1 VLAKTQRQPFIAKG
15 IQRGEM
21 DSDPQGSGGLLDSSA
36 DEIGG
41 FRVGGQISRSEAFI
55 SDPMNDRKDGK
66 IQVWLILILILIPI
80 NGRGV
85 NGQ

>member
-1 VLAKTQRQPFIAKG
+1 
-15 IQRGEM
+15 M

-55 SDPMNDRKDGK
+55 SDPMND
-66 IQVWLILILILIPI
+66 Q
-80 NGRGV
+80 NGWQDSSLADTDPDQR
-85 NGQ
+85 